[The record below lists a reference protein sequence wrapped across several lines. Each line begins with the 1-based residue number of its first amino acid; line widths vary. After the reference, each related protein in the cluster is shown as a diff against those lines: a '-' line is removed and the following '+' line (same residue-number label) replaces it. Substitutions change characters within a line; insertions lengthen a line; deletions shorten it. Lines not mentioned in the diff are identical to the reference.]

1 MQGNIQSVTIGEGG
15 SSSPVI
21 HFIKTGQRYHS
32 GRQASDVAYLANNI
46 SKAHQ
51 ETYARRH

>member
-15 SSSPVI
+15 SPVI
-21 HFIKTGQRYHS
+21 YFIKTGERYHS
-32 GRQASDVAYLANNI
+32 GRQASNVAYLANNI